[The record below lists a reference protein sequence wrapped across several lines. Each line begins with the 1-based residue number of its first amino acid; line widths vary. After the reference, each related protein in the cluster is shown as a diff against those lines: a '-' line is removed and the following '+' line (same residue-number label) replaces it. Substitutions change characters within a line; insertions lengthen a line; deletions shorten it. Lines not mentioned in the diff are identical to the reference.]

1 MHAVTTSKT
10 SSTQRWLT
18 VFLAIGLFLRLFR
31 YAVAMPVWGD
41 EAFVG
46 LNIIN
51 RGFAALLQPLDYA
64 QVAPPG
70 FLLAE
75 RTMYLWFGMGEYAMR
90 FLPMLAGLAA
100 LLLFAYWARLLASPN
115 VVVIAVAIMAI
126 GNYPVRYAVELKPY
140 GIDMF
145 ASLLLLIPATLY
157 FLRKRKIWLGLTIIL
172 LPFCLA
178 ISFPAIFIAGAIG
191 FALLTVARK
200 KDLVWT
206 AIYAIVA
213 IGCFLI
219 LMKLTVTGQFDANR
233 HAMTTYWSDAFPP
246 TGPRKFLIWFVQV
259 HTGNMFAYPFGAKNG
274 GSVVSF
280 FAFLVGIAVFFE
292 PAGGGSPSCSSV
304 PSSSISPPR
313 SSADIPT
320 ATAPAS
326 CNISPPPSSSSSQRD
341 SRIPR
346 FSLPRKA
353 QTPTRR
359 PMALLSPGGLRR
371 LHFLLLR
378 LPPLPNPP
386 RLGRAKPGPSLL
398 AGSPAQRRGG
408 RARKPARYPGKLP
421 MVFAPARTI
430 TKSSGTPTTIQPG
443 KRPPAPCSWSPLSA
457 ARTSKRN

>member
-246 TGPRKFLIWFVQV
+246 TGPR
-259 HTGNMFAYPFGAKNG
+259 NSSS
-274 GSVVSF
+274 GSCKSTP
-280 FAFLVGIAVFFE
+280 ATCSPIPSGQKTAAASSASSPSSSASPCFFE

-341 SRIPR
+341 SRI
-346 FSLPRKA
+346 LD
-353 QTPTRR
+353 
-359 PMALLSPGGLRR
+359 
-371 LHFLLLR
+371 FLFREKHKRQLAGQWLCY
-378 LPPLPNPP
+378 
-386 RLGRAKPGPSLL
+386 LL
-398 AGSPAQRRGG
+398 AAYGG
-408 RARKPARYPGKLP
+408 YIFFYYVFHPYQTRPDSDARNLVRAFWQEAPPNAVVAVLESQHDTQVNFQWYLP
-421 MVFAPARTI
+421 PARTI